1 MNISYKKEYRIQITK
16 NTMIR
21 GQNEIEFIAKNLQQ
35 SDNLILIRFH
45 ALHNYIKS
53 FEISNYV
60 KSFFFNSTL
69 WVDHAHSI
77 FSTYT
82 HLFNSLHPL
91 IIA

>member
-1 MNISYKKEYRIQITK
+1 MQITK

-53 FEISNYV
+53 FKFSNYV
-60 KSFFFNSTL
+60 KRFFFQ
-69 WVDHAHSI
+69 
-77 FSTYT
+77 
-82 HLFNSLHPL
+82 
-91 IIA
+91 